1 MAPVTFKTTAYA
13 NILMFGDVA
22 VKMLEMMNFGTSI
35 PGAIDSDDL
44 PEALQNLEQALGK
57 MPQPIQSVDDTENDP
72 PAVNVHTRAIP
83 LLELLRSAID
93 DKTYVRWE

>member
-1 MAPVTFKTTAYA
+1 MAPVTFKTKAYA

-22 VKMLEMMNFGTSI
+22 MKMLEMMNFGTAV
-35 PGAIDSDDL
+35 PGAIDSEDL
-44 PEALQNLEQALGK
+44 PEALQNLERALGK
-57 MPQPIQSVDDTENDP
+57 IPQPIESIDDKENDQ

-93 DKTYVRWE
+93 DKTHVRWE

>member
-1 MAPVTFKTTAYA
+1 MAPVTFKTKSYA

-22 VKMLEMMNFGTSI
+22 EKMLEMMNFGTVV

-44 PEALQNLEQALGK
+44 PEALQNLEQALEK
-57 MPQPIQSVDDTENDP
+57 IPQQIESVDDEENDQ

-83 LLELLRSAID
+83 LLELLRSAIN